1 MLSGMSAGLDCEA
14 CGLGF
19 WEFEGDDHRTEMAR
33 RGWVL
38 AGGILTLAEV
48 IAVKA
53 SNPWPRLRH
62 LQEVVLAGCMEVER
76 VDLERDR

>member
-1 MLSGMSAGLDCEA
+1 MSAGLDCEA

-19 WEFEGDDHRTEMAR
+19 WEFGEDDHRMEMAR
-33 RGWVL
+33 REWVL
-38 AGGILTLAEV
+38 AGGILTLAEE

-53 SNPWPRLRH
+53 SNPWPRPRH
-62 LQEVVLAGCMEVER
+62 LQEVVLAGCMGVDR